1 LAEYGT
7 LDALAMN
14 LASFVVAQGFVLP
27 GAENHLNQDG
37 ALSSLPPPAPS
48 TAKLA
53 PILRAASVLVEN
65 SKSRAEHFLS
75 SPGILTVFPGRLPE
89 FSPTD
94 IKRNPWGMPY
104 LSGTAVPR
112 QIHSNPFDVILPCV
126 PLNQTN
132 ALSNFP
138 PLVPMGSFHKRS
150 LSFLESSPSDE
161 EENAIIPWLIHLV
174 RTESGMSRVMAARLV
189 TALFRLE
196 LVKKHRIP
204 MFSFIIIPILLQM
217 LDKAYDFKAAADP
230 EYDGLIKMSL
240 RLKEEVPFILAAL
253 VMDTNELQK
262 HAAEGNAIKKLSQ
275 LLKETYNTHQVNPKV
290 TWSAETSK
298 NDLHSEISSEVQLG
312 SVGFSPMTCHI
323 LRYREGILR
332 TLASLAL
339 FSDDYRKSFCENG
352 VVPYVINALKPR
364 PSTTTEDATETKN
377 GSADGNPIP
386 TILAACGATRAL
398 TRSVS
403 VLRTSMIDAGVATPL
418 LELFVHPDIEVQVA
432 ATSVLC
438 NLALDFSPM
447 REVRMFFPPFFPPPY
462 FYANKTLVIG
472 EPRNSFYSM

>member
-1 LAEYGT
+1 
-7 LDALAMN
+7 
-14 LASFVVAQGFVLP
+14 
-27 GAENHLNQDG
+27 
-37 ALSSLPPPAPS
+37 
-48 TAKLA
+48 
-53 PILRAASVLVEN
+53 
-65 SKSRAEHFLS
+65 
-75 SPGILTVFPGRLPE
+75 
-89 FSPTD
+89 
-94 IKRNPWGMPY
+94 MPY
-104 LSGTAVPR
+104 LSGAAVPR
-112 QIHSNPFDVILPCV
+112 QIQSNPFDDILPAV
-126 PLNQTN
+126 PVSQNN

-138 PLVPMGSFHKRS
+138 PLVPVGSFHKRS
-150 LSFLESSPSDE
+150 MSFLETSPADE
-161 EENAIIPWLIHLV
+161 EENAIVPWLIHLV

-196 LVKKHRIP
+196 LVKKHRTP

-217 LDKAYDFKAAADP
+217 LDKDYDFKSAADP
-230 EYDGLIKMSL
+230 EYDGLIRTTL

-253 VMDTNELQK
+253 VMDTSELQK

-275 LLKETYNTHQVNPKV
+275 LLKETYNTHQVNAKI
-290 TWSAETSK
+290 TWSAEPK
-298 NDLHSEISSEVQLG
+298 ANNDLHSEISSEVQLG

-332 TLASLAL
+332 TVASLAL

-364 PSTTTEDATETKN
+364 PSTTTQDATETKN
-377 GSADGNPIP
+377 GPADGNPIP

-447 REVRMFFPPFFPPPY
+447 REVRQFLTQLEFFFLLTNRSPW
-462 FYANKTLVIG
+462 
-472 EPRNSFYSM
+472 